1 MGWDWVSKSCPSPIV
16 LVFCVWTDAVL
27 LEHNE
32 VSMHG
37 AFAFR
42 DKGVVFNLVCIL
54 VYTFASVHFNFSSCS
69 YCRCLQGG
77 ALNSWVFKTSGV
89 SLCFQGIM
97 HSLRWTDCS
106 VWFSFPEHNINSCE
120 KRDLRNPYS
129 KCLRFSSFSS
139 LLLLF
144 LLNDFPADHPH
155 EFPVCCCGESFQRKR
170 QSHHTRSTDRY

>member
-1 MGWDWVSKSCPSPIV
+1 MVFHQSFWSFVSEQMQCCLSITKFQCM
-16 LVFCVWTDAVL
+16 VL
-27 LEHNE
+27 LLLGTR
-32 VSMHG
+32 VL
-37 AFAFR
+37 F
-42 DKGVVFNLVCIL
+42 FNSVCIL

-89 SLCFQGIM
+89 SLCFRGIM

-106 VWFSFPEHNINSCE
+106 VWFFFPEHNTNSCE